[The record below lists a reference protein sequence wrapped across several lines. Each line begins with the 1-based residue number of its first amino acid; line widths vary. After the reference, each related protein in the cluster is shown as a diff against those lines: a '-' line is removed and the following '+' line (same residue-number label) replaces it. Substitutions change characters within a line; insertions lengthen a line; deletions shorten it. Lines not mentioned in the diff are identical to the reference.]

1 MGNKKRRRRRR
12 RLRRSEAKAIY
23 RMIQIIL
30 CAVVVILCVQFFL
43 HRYIRKFDER
53 IIIQGVSIGDT
64 DVSGLN
70 AKRAK
75 EKIQK
80 ELSVYADEKVILTL
94 EDGRKAEATLG
105 ELGLTIKEID
115 SVVQQAVD
123 YGKKGNAL
131 SCYRIL
137 KRSQKH
143 ENKKEIPVTYALT
156 EKSAKAGLNGAFKD
170 QLNLPENAR
179 VTHDDSGVS
188 IVEEKP
194 GEVVDIKKTVKSIN
208 KLLEGKWDGKGG
220 KAKAYLTYTDPKITK
235 KDLKGMTDLL
245 GSYTTFYGS
254 DGSGRAQNIESGAK
268 LINGSIIKPGEE
280 FSADAAMRP
289 YTKEN
294 GFTEAAS
301 YEDDKVVQS
310 MGGGICQIST
320 TLYNAV
326 LYAELEVTERSP
338 HTMLVH
344 YVEPSQDAAIADD
357 VKDLKF
363 KNSLESSIYIESV
376 LKDGCITFN
385 IYGKETRDPGRTLD
399 FISET
404 TGTDL
409 PDGKRYIA
417 TDDAIGSFY
426 TLNQAQPA
434 ITAQLLKV
442 VYQDG
447 GEVSRE
453 VVNNSQYVPSKETIA
468 VGTASDDPQ
477 ASDRMNQAILSQD
490 ESQIMSTIQE
500 LTGNTDGSQDGQQD
514 SAGSSSEG
522 ENGSDA
528 QDGTQY

>member
-1 MGNKKRRRRRR
+1 MGNRKRRRRRR
-12 RLRRSEAKAIY
+12 RITRAQAKVIY
-23 RMIQIIL
+23 RLLQMIL
-30 CAVVVILCVQFFL
+30 CAAVIILCVQFFL

-53 IIIQGVSIGDT
+53 IIIQGVSIGKT

-80 ELSVYADEKVILTL
+80 ELSVYSDVKVSLSL
-94 EDGRKAEATLG
+94 EDGREAEATLG
-105 ELGLTIKEID
+105 ELGLTVKKLD
-115 SVVQQAVD
+115 SVVQKAVD

-137 KRSQKH
+137 KRAQKH
-143 ENKKEIPVTYALT
+143 ENKKEIPVTYAVT
-156 EKSAKAGLNGAFKD
+156 EKSALAGLNAAFKD
-170 QLNLPENAR
+170 QLNLPENAK
-179 VTHDDSGVS
+179 VTQDDSGVV
-188 IVEEKP
+188 IVKEKP
-194 GEVVDIKKTVKSIN
+194 GEVLDVGKTVKSIN
-208 KLLEGKWDGKGG
+208 KFLAGSWDEKGG
-220 KAKAYLTYTDPKITK
+220 KVKAYLTYNDPEITK
-235 KDLKGMTDLL
+235 ADLKTMTDLL

-268 LINGSIIKPGEE
+268 HIDGAIIKPGEE

-289 YTKEN
+289 YTEEN

-344 YVEPSQDAAIADD
+344 YVELSQDAAIADD

-363 KNSLESSIYIESV
+363 KNNLESPIYVESV
-376 LKDGCITFN
+376 LSDGCITFN
-385 IYGKETRDPGRTLD
+385 IYGKETREAGRSLE
-399 FISET
+399 FVSET

-409 PDGKRYIA
+409 PEGKRYIA
-417 TDDAIGSFY
+417 TDDGIGNFY
-426 TLNQAQPA
+426 VLSQAQPA
-434 ITAQLLKV
+434 ISAQLVKV

-447 GEVSRE
+447 EEVSRN
-453 VVNNSQYVPSKETIA
+453 VINNSEYVPSKETIA

-477 ASDRMNQAILSQD
+477 VTDQMNQAILSQD
-490 ESQIMSTIQE
+490 ESQIMSTIQK
-500 LTGNTDGSQDGQQD
+500 LTGASDSSQDSTQDSSGAEND
-514 SAGSSSEG
+514 SAG
-522 ENGSDA
+522 
-528 QDGTQY
+528 QDGTQN